1 VSQYEK
7 GKINLDFTE
16 ARDSDWQWHQLG
28 HMQVCTSPQTDNH
41 TSTPPVSFLQ
51 AGCSSCRPTNS
62 VEALTAKHASCFK
75 VVDDVVVD
83 GEDGEER
90 YEMIQSGGRSAT
102 TTSGGTAAAAAAAA
116 VSVQFLVGAESL
128 VQHRVIL
135 RREDTLL
142 QHSSTTDEQHCQS
155 ADDCRPPQTE
165 DTA

>member
-1 VSQYEK
+1 
-7 GKINLDFTE
+7 
-16 ARDSDWQWHQLG
+16 
-28 HMQVCTSPQTDNH
+28 M
-41 TSTPPVSFLQ
+41 
-51 AGCSSCRPTNS
+51 
-62 VEALTAKHASCFK
+62 
-75 VVDDVVVD
+75 VD

-102 TTSGGTAAAAAAAA
+102 TTSGGTAAAAAA